1 MIETHQAHHSSSYSR
16 TFIYCQ
22 VNSNLPA
29 VSPSCS
35 NTAAD
40 ASLSCSVAGQ
50 GTVVWWNTCLW
61 KQNKANICLL
71 PCAEHSNARNR
82 VKKNL
87 NAEQLCHDAPSS
99 SHLDNWSFDIIKRM
113 RMSHNSLLLK
123 NLFIGL
129 LLPWLV
135 FYLHAFL
142 GPVIMIMK
150 DTLWEGLCII
160 CSGRWSMACFNLPSW
175 LHSAEK
181 RYLIASRWLQCGY
194 TLGMSVTNTLVRL
207 SIRRC
212 RVTQAGHLCRMRSES
227 FAVTSATFPVIQR
240 ASLSTGKVWL
250 LHTISLIA
258 FSPSPLHYVDNL
270 WRYILCRGHSEV
282 AITHCDRDNQSQQVS
297 SRRGWRRPL
306 VGCPQHAC

>member
-16 TFIYCQ
+16 TFLYCQ

-71 PCAEHSNARNR
+71 PCVEHSYGRNR
-82 VKKNL
+82 VKKN
-87 NAEQLCHDAPSS
+87 NAKQLCRDAPSS
-99 SHLDNWSFDIIKRM
+99 SHLDNWSFDIIKRR
-113 RMSHNSLLLK
+113 RMSRNSLLLK
-123 NLFIGL
+123 NSFVGF
-129 LLPWLV
+129 LLPWLA

-142 GPVIMIMK
+142 GPVMMNMK
-150 DTLWEGLCII
+150 DTLREGLCII
-160 CSGRWSMACFNLPSW
+160 CGGRWSMACFNLPSW
-175 LHSAEK
+175 LHSPEK
-181 RYLIASRWLQCGY
+181 RYLRRASRSLWRAY

-212 RVTQAGHLCRMRSES
+212 RVTQAGHLRRTRSES
-227 FAVTSATFPVIQR
+227 FTVTSATFPVIQR
-240 ASLSTGKVWL
+240 PSLSTGKVWL
-250 LHTISLIA
+250 LHAISVIA
-258 FSPSPLHYVDNL
+258 FSPSPPA
-270 WRYILCRGHSEV
+270 LCR
-282 AITHCDRDNQSQQVS
+282 
-297 SRRGWRRPL
+297 
-306 VGCPQHAC
+306 